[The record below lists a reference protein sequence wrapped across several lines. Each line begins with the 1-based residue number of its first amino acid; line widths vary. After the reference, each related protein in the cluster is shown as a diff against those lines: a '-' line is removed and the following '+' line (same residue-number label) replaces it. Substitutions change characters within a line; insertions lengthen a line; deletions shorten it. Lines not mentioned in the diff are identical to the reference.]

1 MNILVLAGL
10 LKILTTD
17 YLVTKLIMI
26 DQRCLSNVGLATMA

>member
-26 DQRCLSNVGLATMA
+26 DQLWLSNVGLATLA

>member
-1 MNILVLAGL
+1 MNILVPAGL

-26 DQRCLSNVGLATMA
+26 DQRWLSNVGLATMA